1 MSMDVWNGVRYR
13 VTGQGTPVL
22 LIHGIG
28 RSLHDWDQQHDQ
40 LSDSYQVWSV
50 DLPGFGA
57 SPRPSKGMRLEHLAE
72 SVADFI
78 RGMDIGPVHLGGNS
92 LGGAVAMQLTAEY
105 PELVRSLLLADS
117 AGFGR
122 GVSPALRVASI
133 PGVGERIL
141 RPSRKGSERS
151 EKAMYHDPRFA
162 TPDRV
167 QRGFDQAQRPGGTE
181 AFLEMLRSLGSVT
194 GVKSG
199 WRRALTPRVRATGI
213 PTFILWGDKD
223 AVLPFRHLKRGSRM
237 LGARTHRFRN
247 TGHGPQI
254 EQAEEFARLAQK
266 FWDSIDQGDDMSFNP
281 KGKKARG
288 LSPFHFG
295 GGSAVITGAA
305 SGIGRATA
313 TNLAE
318 RRNDLALIDRDKTGL
333 DDVKAEL
340 TRQHP
345 GLLITTHEVDLAQ
358 PDDFHGLATA
368 VAAEHHRLS
377 LLINNAGVALNG
389 NVNEIS
395 MADLDWVLAINLR
408 APIAMTK
415 AFLPYLE
422 RENGSHIVNVSSLY
436 GLVAPA
442 GQSAYAASKFGI
454 RGFTLALQSELIPRG
469 MGVTVVHPGG
479 IATNI
484 ARNSRTGSRVG
495 DEEAQR
501 RRANFA
507 HLLTMPPEHAA
518 AQIVNAVA
526 QRKERVVITRQAV
539 LVDVISRL
547 LPVNHRNYLGRQL
560 RKTRR

>member
-1 MSMDVWNGVRYR
+1 MTTGTWNGLRYR
-13 VTGQGTPVL
+13 VTGQGRPVL

-28 RSLHDWDQQHDQ
+28 RSLSDWDEQHEL
-40 LSDSYQVWSV
+40 LSDSHRVWSV

-57 SPRPSKGMRLEHLAE
+57 SQRPPKGMRLEHLAE
-72 SVADFI
+72 LMADFI
-78 RGMDIGPVHLGGNS
+78 RGMDIGPVHLVGNS
-92 LGGAVAMQLTAEY
+92 LGGAVAMYLTADH
-105 PELVRSLLLADS
+105 PGLVRSLVLADS

-133 PGVGERIL
+133 PGVGERL
-141 RPSRKGSERS
+141 MRPSRKGSERS

-162 TPDRV
+162 TPARV
-167 QRGFDQAQRPGGTE
+167 QRGFDLAQRPGGTD

-199 WRRALTPRVRATGI
+199 WRRALTPRVRAAGV
-213 PTFILWGDKD
+213 PTFIVWGDKD
-223 AVLPFRHLKRGSRM
+223 AVLPFRHLKRGARM
-237 LGARTHRFRN
+237 LRARTHRFPN

-254 EQAEEFARLAQK
+254 EQAEEFARLART
-266 FWDSIDQGDDMSFNP
+266 FWDGVEQGDVMPYIAES
-281 KGKKARG
+281 KKTRG
-288 LSPFHFG
+288 LMPFDFG

-305 SGIGRATA
+305 SGIGRAIA

-318 RRNDLALIDRDKTGL
+318 RGNDLALVDRDKTGL
-333 DDVKAEL
+333 EAVKAEL
-340 TRQHP
+340 TRRHP
-345 GLLITTHEVDLAQ
+345 GSVITTHEVDLAQ
-358 PDDFHGLATA
+358 HADFDGLATA
-368 VAAEHHRLS
+368 VAAEHPRVN

-389 NVNEIS
+389 KVDEIS

-415 AFLPYLE
+415 SFLPYLQ

-469 MGVTVVHPGG
+469 IGVSVVHPGG

-484 ARNSRTGSRVG
+484 ARNSRTGSLLG
-495 DEEAQR
+495 NEEAQR

-507 HLLTMPPEHAA
+507 RLLTMPPERAA

-526 QRKERVVITRQAV
+526 QRRERVVITRKAV

-547 LPVNHRNYLGRQL
+547 LPVRHRHYLARQL
-560 RKTRR
+560 HKVQ